1 MFMTTNDKL
10 NVYLP
15 LTSLSHV
22 GPTLQAFPAAVVFS
36 TQLRLN
42 PKISVAVKSESL
54 DEKMK
59 GIEMRA
65 NQMTP
70 TLAQIEG
77 WSHGG
82 INEY

>member
-1 MFMTTNDKL
+1 MTTNDKL
-10 NVYLP
+10 NVYMP
-15 LTSLSHV
+15 STSLSHV
-22 GPTLQAFPAAVVFS
+22 GPTLQALPAAVVFS

-42 PKISVAVKSESL
+42 PKSSVAVNSESL
-54 DEKMK
+54 DEKVK

-65 NQMTP
+65 SQMTP
-70 TLAQIEG
+70 TLARIEG

>member
-1 MFMTTNDKL
+1 MTTNDKL

-15 LTSLSHV
+15 LTSLSHA
-22 GPTLQAFPAAVVFS
+22 GPTLQALPAAVVFS
-36 TQLRLN
+36 AQLCLN

-54 DEKMK
+54 DGKMK

>member
-1 MFMTTNDKL
+1 MTTNDRP

-15 LTSLSHV
+15 LASLNHV
-22 GPTLQAFPAAVVFS
+22 GPTLQALPAAMVFS
-36 TQLRLN
+36 TQPRLN
-42 PKISVAVKSESL
+42 PKPSVAVKSESL

-77 WSHGG
+77 WIHGG
-82 INEY
+82 INEC